1 MRHFKITSSN
11 LFIIAL
17 SLVAGIVLLL
27 FVFQERISLPIPLAF
42 NQITPTLAPAVLVPT
57 DNAEFTSE
65 SRLNSRPEFDDK
77 TILDN
82 IPFIETQFWDEF
94 KESAETND
102 DVITYT
108 KAARITRI
116 ITPKKIFE
124 VTLINGTRSRLEI
137 VDFVTVFDIPL
148 YSRDSDRK
156 IISFARKGAPSDS
169 VKILKPGTNIIVT
182 FKTSDQ
188 NLIVADRIL
197 FAD

>member
-11 LFIIAL
+11 LFIISLA
-17 SLVAGIVLLL
+17 LVAGIVLLL

-42 NQITPTLAPAVLVPT
+42 NQITPTLAPAVPVST
-57 DNAEFTSE
+57 DDAEFASK

-77 TILDN
+77 TILDD
-82 IPFIETQFWDEF
+82 IPFIETQFWDEL
-94 KESAETND
+94 KESTETND
-102 DVITYT
+102 DVTTYT

-124 VTLINGTRSRLEI
+124 VVLIDGTSSRLEI
-137 VDFVTVFDIPL
+137 VNFVTVFDIPL

-169 VKILKPGTNIIVT
+169 VKILKPGMNIIVT
-182 FKTSDQ
+182 LKNSDQ

>member
-11 LFIIAL
+11 LFIL
-17 SLVAGIVLLL
+17 SLALVAGIVLLL

-42 NQITPTLAPAVLVPT
+42 NQITPTLAPAVPVST
-57 DNAEFTSE
+57 DDAEFTSE

-77 TILDN
+77 TILDD
-82 IPFIETQFWDEF
+82 IPFIETQFWDEL
-94 KESAETND
+94 KESTETNN
-102 DVITYT
+102 DVTAYT

-124 VTLINGTRSRLEI
+124 VVLIDGTSSRLEI

-148 YSRDSDRK
+148 YSRDSDRE